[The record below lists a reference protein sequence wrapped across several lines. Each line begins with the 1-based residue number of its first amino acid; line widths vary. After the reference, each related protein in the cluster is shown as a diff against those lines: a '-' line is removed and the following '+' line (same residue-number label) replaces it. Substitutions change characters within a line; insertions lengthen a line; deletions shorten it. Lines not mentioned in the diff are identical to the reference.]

1 METRKILSIIFSL
14 VFILGFGFVLAWGIT
29 NFNKVQEGISGTEL
43 YNQDDLNKA
52 YQDGYDTA
60 LTDKNEYDELINSYR
75 DTITTLNDNI
85 SQLNSQVATLT
96 NENKDYLNQ
105 VNTLES
111 QKLNLQE
118 QVNNL
123 TIIKQ
128 NNEETISQLN
138 AQIET
143 LQKEIDNT
151 EQDNDNKD
159 TLIAQKNSQI
169 ESLQSSVSQL
179 QRTNELNVETI
190 TNLNNQI
197 VSLNSQIS
205 DMTLQIQNNSSN
217 VTALN
222 NKIAE
227 LEKSVAYYEQYIA
240 NLENGEQI
248 ALTFEFAGSV
258 YNIQIINKNDKASV
272 VNPTSTDYVIFN
284 YWTVNGERI
293 DLSSYTFISNT
304 KIVANVTYKY
314 DVKFMVDNE
323 EFSKQLVVKNSFAT
337 LPVSPTKDG
346 YEFDGWTING
356 VDIVSNIST
365 TLVTQNI
372 TYVAKFTK
380 LHTVTFMYEDT
391 VKSSQIVRNGN
402 TANVVNIS
410 STEYKIFNG
419 WKLKDTIVSV
429 ENQKIYADTTFVADI
444 TYKFDVKFMVDGS
457 EYDSQIVI
465 NNGYPVLPGTPTK
478 DGYEFKGWSIDG
490 VNVIENISTIA
501 ITDNTTYYALF
512 IQVFVFDSDFISQI
526 QTFDSS
532 ITKNKITSIS
542 FLTDTTKSEKLMTLS
557 SGIDVYYSINNSKYE
572 LEFVAEKIYAPTSCE
587 IMFSQF
593 YYLESVIFDNFDTSN
608 VIDMYGLF
616 AYSAVKNL
624 DLTNLDISKVTTM
637 SSMFAHAS
645 IETLNMSNLNA
656 ASLKYAINMFSC
668 CSHLTSINFEGFK
681 ATALEDIGNMF
692 LKCTSLT
699 SIDTTGF
706 DTSKVDSFNGVFNGC
721 SSLTR
726 LDLSHFVTTSANEMP
741 MMFAY
746 CTKLEYLD
754 ISGFDTTNVKWYGE
768 MFEDCSSLTT
778 IIVGPNYTLNNLP
791 V

>member
-1 METRKILSIIFSL
+1 METRKILNLIFSL

-43 YNQDDLNKA
+43 YNQEDLNKA

-60 LTDKNEYDELINSYR
+60 LTDKNEYEELINSYR

-96 NENKDYLNQ
+96 NANKDYANQ
-105 VNTLES
+105 VNSIES
-111 QKLNLQE
+111 QKANLQE

-123 TIIKQ
+123 NIIKQ

-138 AQIET
+138 LQIDT
-143 LQKEIDNT
+143 LQREIDNIK
-151 EQDNDNKD
+151 QDTDNKD
-159 TLIAQKNSQI
+159 ILIAQKNSQI
-169 ESLQSSVSQL
+169 TSLQSSVSQL

-272 VNPTSTDYVIFN
+272 VTPTSTDHVIFN

-293 DLSSYTFISNT
+293 DLDFYTFTSNT

-314 DVKFMVDNE
+314 DVKFMVDDE
-323 EFSKQLVVKNSFAT
+323 EYDKQLVVKNSFAT
-337 LPVSPTKDG
+337 LPVSPTKEG
-346 YEFDGWTING
+346 YEFDGWTVNG
-356 VDIVSNIST
+356 IDIVSNIST

-380 LHTVTFMYEDT
+380 LHTVTFMYEDI

-402 TANVVNIS
+402 TANDVEIA
-410 STEYKIFNG
+410 STEYRIFNG

-429 ENQKIYADTTFVADI
+429 EKQKIYADTTFVADI
-444 TYKFDVKFMVDGS
+444 TYKYDVKFMVDGS

-465 NNGYPVLPGTPTK
+465 KNGFPLLPETPTK

-490 VNVIENISTIA
+490 VNVIDNVPTIA
-501 ITDNTTYYALF
+501 ITNNTTYYAVF
-512 IQVFVFDSDFISQI
+512 IQVFVFDKDFINQLQS
-526 QTFDSS
+526 TNSS
-532 ITKNKITSIS
+532 ISKDSITSIS
-542 FLTDTTKSEKLMTLS
+542 FLTETTKDEKLMTLS

-572 LEFVAEKIYAPTSCE
+572 LEFVGEKIYAPTSCE
-587 IMFSQF
+587 TMFAQY
-593 YYLESVIFDNFDTSN
+593 YYLKNVTFGNFDTSN
-608 VIDMYGLF
+608 VTDMYGMF
-616 AYSAVKNL
+616 AYSGIKTL
-624 DLTNLDISKVTTM
+624 DLTSFNISKVKTA
-637 SSMFAHAS
+637 SSMFAHCS
-645 IETLNMSNLNA
+645 IETLDMSNLNA
-656 ASLKYAINMFSC
+656 ASLKYAINMFNS

-692 LKCTSLT
+692 LKCSKLT

-726 LDLSHFVTTSANEMP
+726 LDLSHFVTTSALEMP

-746 CTKLEYLD
+746 CTNLEYLD

-768 MFEDCSSLTT
+768 MFESCPALKT
-778 IIVGPNYTLNNLP
+778 IIVGENYTLDNLP